1 MAHLISPRKAYKL
14 TNEHSD
20 KYSQLKTIV
29 INKLNIAISAY
40 ALQGSDMAIISTS
53 DLLTSLNRYLNET
66 NKSFHFELNT
76 VFLKELLYNVISD
89 TNKLNAG
96 HYMLECVNNDYVIIL
111 W

>member
-1 MAHLISPRKAYKL
+1 MSLKMMSKEHQIL
-14 TNEHSD
+14 TMS
-20 KYSQLKTIV
+20 V
-29 INKLNIAISAY
+29 PV
-40 ALQGSDMAIISTS
+40 
-53 DLLTSLNRYLNET
+53 LLTSLNRYLNET